1 MSLPKYGE
9 DGKIETSQQEQPL
22 SPKSNEEVIISEKTG
37 LPEVRKKLQEPKPI
51 LQAEPKQQSA
61 TSKTQPPSQPE
72 PKKEEK
78 VFFTRELMHRDA
90 ERVRREYSQARKL
103 QQQEDMEM
111 EDQETQ
117 EPEIIIP
124 ELDEIDRWA
133 RGVVQDLSEDT
144 ENAKNNQRVMII
156 ATSVIKMCQLLQNYS
171 VTMKSEMEKI
181 AERELQNLNLQ
192 EQYAKSLKA
201 STVEVTRDIYH
212 QFKDE
217 QTLAFRE
224 VQKYLY
230 DTCDDIER
238 EIVAHIKYMKTL
250 TLTADWASKE
260 IRKSVKRFCTVRTIG
275 DLLYYAAPVAVV
287 IDVLLRLFNFI

>member
-1 MSLPKYGE
+1 MSLERINE
-9 DGKIETSQQEQPL
+9 DVKPTE
-22 SPKSNEEVIISEKTG
+22 PKSSQPTV
-37 LPEVRKKLQEPKPI
+37 QEP
-51 LQAEPKQQSA
+51 QTESKQQTA
-61 TSKTQPPSQPE
+61 
-72 PKKEEK
+72 
-78 VFFTRELMHRDA
+78 VFTREQMIKDA
-90 ERVRREYSQARKL
+90 ERIHREYEQSRKAQRQGAAVMESQKTRK
-103 QQQEDMEM
+103 
-111 EDQETQ
+111 QET
-117 EPEIIIP
+117 PLP
-124 ELDEIDRWA
+124 ELDAIETRVREMAEEI
-133 RGVVQDLSEDT
+133 GVSSVDP
-144 ENAKNNQRVMII
+144 QRDERVLLLVT
-156 ATSVIKMCQLLQNYS
+156 ATLKMCQLLKNYS
-171 VTMKSEMEKI
+171 TAINAEIQRLSEHQM
-181 AERELQNLNLQ
+181 QNLSLQ